1 MFCKIKFIVFKIK
14 ICGSHDY
21 CYIEMPKEDNKM
33 LKHNHGETSM
43 KVPFIFHVDLEC
55 LLEKYKHLS

>member
-1 MFCKIKFIVFKIK
+1 MFCKIKYIVFKTK
-14 ICGSHDY
+14 ICDSHIY
-21 CYIEMPKEDNKM
+21 CYMPKEDNKM

-43 KVPFIFHVDLEC
+43 KVPFIFHADLEC